1 MKNIILCLISLSFVM
16 ADIHI
21 SGDARVR
28 PRYDIKENGDGSSTS
43 DLYYLYRARLN
54 VKADIGEGWF
64 FNTQLGTNSVA
75 GMTRL
80 GTLNGDESFSF
91 NPSLSFM
98 ELYFG
103 SMKDGWGFW
112 GGAFPL
118 KYSPAL
124 DLHFYSDKLVDI
136 PFVLFS
142 NGSVGGFAGYRAIA
156 GHKLNWFL
164 SVDDDVVD
172 SEEFSDD
179 TAPIDSCDY
188 YTLGLDASFKISSI
202 SITPRLLT
210 SFGGAEDD
218 IAPTTFGADFILPEF
233 AGFSSSISYY
243 SSLKGTEE
251 DDGHYEAD
259 HLRLSFTRPIK
270 DGKLKFFYDMAKK
283 NDDEVSFIWLSY
295 TRTLYKGEMGEV
307 TISPTFRLQN
317 GKNAGLDTFDADYS
331 RSKFEVTTQI
341 KFK

>member
-21 SGDARVR
+21 SGDTRVR

-75 GMTRL
+75 VMTRL

-103 SMKDGWGFW
+103 SMKDDWGFL

-124 DLHFYSDKLVDI
+124 DL
-136 PFVLFS
+136 
-142 NGSVGGFAGYRAIA
+142 NFA
-156 GHKLNWFL
+156 
-164 SVDDDVVD
+164 S
-172 SEEFSDD
+172 
-179 TAPIDSCDY
+179 
-188 YTLGLDASFKISSI
+188 
-202 SITPRLLT
+202 
-210 SFGGAEDD
+210 
-218 IAPTTFGADFILPEF
+218 
-233 AGFSSSISYY
+233 
-243 SSLKGTEE
+243 
-251 DDGHYEAD
+251 
-259 HLRLSFTRPIK
+259 
-270 DGKLKFFYDMAKK
+270 
-283 NDDEVSFIWLSY
+283 
-295 TRTLYKGEMGEV
+295 
-307 TISPTFRLQN
+307 
-317 GKNAGLDTFDADYS
+317 
-331 RSKFEVTTQI
+331 
-341 KFK
+341 